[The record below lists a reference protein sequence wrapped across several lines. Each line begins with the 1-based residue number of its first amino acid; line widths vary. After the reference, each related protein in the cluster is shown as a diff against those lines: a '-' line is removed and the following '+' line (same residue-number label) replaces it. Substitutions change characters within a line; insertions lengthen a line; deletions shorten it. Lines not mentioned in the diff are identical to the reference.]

1 MALRHKAC
9 QHVPIERS
17 SANLIG
23 ATMAEESFPH
33 PSLHPIHLQIDAQK
47 IAGYESP
54 GAGRPILLVHGNS
67 SSSRI
72 WQKQLQGPLGAK
84 YRLVAI
90 DLPGHGASSP
100 APDPEQGYSGPGYSA
115 VIAAIVREL
124 KLESPVIVGWSLG
137 GHAVLNA
144 AGSMPAAAGLM
155 IFGTPPIG
163 KGADGFSGFKG
174 LSATAFTPTPT
185 DAEIEAWLTSAFA
198 PGYAPIPPFVAAD
211 FRNTD
216 GNARGYLGAS
226 AQAGRF
232 ADEVDIVRNL
242 KIPLAIVHG
251 SAEQIVDLGYLQR
264 LSAPTLWRGKVQVI
278 EGAGHAT
285 QWEKAEAFSQILDEF
300 ASSLPA

>member
-1 MALRHKAC
+1 ML
-9 QHVPIERS
+9 RS
-17 SANLIG
+17 SKLDDWIG
-23 ATMAEESFPH
+23 AIMIAESFPD
-33 PSLHPIHLQIDAQK
+33 PSLRPLHLQVGAQK
-47 IAGYESP
+47 IAGFESP
-54 GAGRPILLVHGNS
+54 GSGRPILLVHGNS

-84 YRLVAI
+84 YRLIAI

-115 VIAAIVREL
+115 VIAAIVCDL
-124 KLESPVIVGWSLG
+124 KLVSPVIVGWSLG

-163 KGADGFSGFKG
+163 KGADGFAGFKG
-174 LSATAFTPTPT
+174 LSATAFTPSPT
-185 DAEIEAWLTSAFA
+185 DAEIEEWLKSAFA
-198 PGYAPIPPFVAAD
+198 PGYTPIPAFVAAD

-216 GNARGYLGAS
+216 GNARGYLGAN
-226 AQAGRF
+226 AQAGRL
-232 ADEVDIVRNL
+232 ADEVEIVRNL
-242 KIPLAIVHG
+242 KIPLAIVQG
-251 SAEQIVDLGYLQR
+251 GDEQIVDLRYLQR

-278 EGAGHAT
+278 DGAGHAT
-285 QWEKAEAFSQILDEF
+285 QWEKAEAFSRIVDEF